1 MGINTLIEQF
11 KNTLIEAINDCQ
23 LPVGVAFY
31 VAKDVFAQIEAEY
44 QKALAIEKEVQNTE
58 EDTKEIERSENG

>member
-11 KNTLIEAINDCQ
+11 QKTLIEAVNDCQ

-31 VAKDVFAQIEAEY
+31 VAKDVFSQIEAEY
-44 QKALAIEKEVQNTE
+44 QKALEIEKEVQETE
-58 EDTKEIERSENG
+58 EDTKEE